1 MTDEAGADAGGDTVA
16 VVAPENTGSNL
27 SVSEAAR
34 ALAQARHTKPK
45 EPAPVAAAEE
55 APTEQTELVAETNAA
70 PQDEATGETQEA
82 DPAEV
87 PPLEL
92 PRSWTKDR
100 AEHWKALPRDVQ
112 EYLTEQASR
121 DSAEV
126 RRSQNEAAEIRKAA
140 EAERAQAEKARQEYE
155 AKLPALVQTLQDVQA
170 EQFPDIRT
178 FADVQKMALE
188 DPFRKIQWDT
198 HQQKLQAIAWEAQQA
213 EQRKAIEEQSNWAK
227 HVHEENAKFAEFVPE
242 LLDPV
247 KAKELTSKAV
257 DKLKH
262 VGFSDQELN
271 DLASGKDRLSIYDH
285 RVQLLIL
292 DGLKYADIQKAK
304 TVAVAKPVPP
314 VQRPGTARPQGAA
327 AAEQVQASI
336 SRLNNSGDIK
346 DATAALIARRNA
358 ARRAS

>member
-1 MTDEAGADAGGDTVA
+1 MTDETGVDAGGDAIA
-16 VVAPENTGSNL
+16 VVAPENTGADL
-27 SVSEAAR
+27 SVSQAAR
-34 ALAQARHTKPK
+34 ALAAARHKPK
-45 EPAPVAAAEE
+45 EPALEPGAE
-55 APTEQTELVAETNAA
+55 APPGPTELADEANAA
-70 PQDEATGETQEA
+70 PHDEATGETKEA

-87 PPLEL
+87 PPLDL

-100 AEHWKALPRDVQ
+100 AEQWKALPRETQ

-126 RRSQNEAAEIRKAA
+126 RRSQNEAAEARKAV
-140 EAERAQAEKARQEYE
+140 EAERKQLETARQQYE
-155 AKLPALVQTLQDVQA
+155 AKLPALVQTLQDIQA
-170 EQFPDIRT
+170 EQFPDIKT

-198 HQQKLQAIAWEAQQA
+198 HQQKLQAVAWEAQQA
-213 EQRKAIEEQSNWAK
+213 EQRKAEDAQTNWTK
-227 HVHEENAKFAEFVPE
+227 HVREENAKFAEFVPE
-242 LLDPV
+242 LAD
-247 KAKELTSKAV
+247 KAKADELRSKAV

-262 VGFSDQELN
+262 VGFSDQELT

-292 DGLKYADIQKAK
+292 DGLKYADVQKAK
-304 TVAVAKPVPP
+304 AAITAKPVPP
-314 VQRPGTARPQGAA
+314 VQRPGAARPPGSV

-336 SRLNNSGDIK
+336 NRLNNSGDLK
-346 DATAALIARRNA
+346 DAVAALTARRNA